1 VAVGIRAGRPGGLI
15 PLAFL
20 LLLTAAR
27 PSWTQPAQPARAY
40 ESLLDGYARGGAAAQ
55 QAVLDLANLPQD
67 RINAMIA
74 AARSLPPD
82 RLRAAV
88 MLHTDT
94 SYALLLA
101 GTTGSGF
108 FHVGAARRVFAMMKT
123 GGPGD
128 ARTQTFERRWF
139 AFVASL
145 YTANSLF
152 DRAAIL
158 IRDALSAY
166 PREARLYVVRGALLE
181 TRLAFTAFD
190 PSSPTQLSRRER
202 ALEPAAAD
210 YRHALELDPN
220 LPMALLRLGA
230 VHMMV
235 RDARA
240 SRNLE
245 AALRASSEP
254 IDRYLAYLLLGAV
267 AERDNRLDVA
277 ERDYDAARAI
287 AAACQTPYVALARIA
302 TARGDD
308 ARAQTIASAFADVAE
323 KASDPW
329 WDFHLG
335 GFDQASLNWL
345 RAEARAR

>member
-1 VAVGIRAGRPGGLI
+1 MAVGVRPGHRSALI
-15 PLAFL
+15 PLAI
-20 LLLTAAR
+20 LLLTAGL
-27 PSWTQPAQPARAY
+27 PSSAQPAPAAPSY
-40 ESLLDGYARGGAAAQ
+40 ESLLDAYAGGGSAAQ
-55 QAVLDLANLPQD
+55 QAVLELASLPQE
-67 RINAMIA
+67 RVNAMIGG
-74 AARSLPPD
+74 ARSLRPD
-82 RLRAAV
+82 RLRVAV

-94 SYALLLA
+94 AYALLLA
-101 GTTGSGF
+101 GTTGSGL
-108 FHVGAARRVFAMMKT
+108 FHIGAARRVFAMLKA
-123 GGPGD
+123 GRPGD
-128 ARTQTFERRWF
+128 GRTQAFERRWF

-166 PREARLYVVRGALLE
+166 PRDARLYVARGALLE

-210 YRHALELDPN
+210 YRHALELDPH
-220 LPMALLRLGA
+220 LPIALLRLGA
-230 VHMMV
+230 LHMIV

-240 SRNLE
+240 PQNLE
-245 AALRASSEP
+245 AALGAASEP

-267 AERDNRLDVA
+267 AEGDQRLDAA
-277 ERDYDAARAI
+277 ERDYEAAQAI
-287 AAACQTPYVALARIA
+287 AAACQTPYVALARLA
-302 TARGDD
+302 TARGDE
-308 ARAQTIASAFADVAE
+308 ARALTIASAFANVAE

-345 RAEARAR
+345 RAEARGR

>member
-1 VAVGIRAGRPGGLI
+1 VDA
-15 PLAFL
+15 
-20 LLLTAAR
+20 
-27 PSWTQPAQPARAY
+27 
-40 ESLLDGYARGGAAAQ
+40 YARGGAAAE
-55 QAVLDLANLPQD
+55 QAVLDLAGLPQD

-74 AARSLPPD
+74 GARSLTPD
-82 RLRAAV
+82 RQQTAV

-94 SYALLLA
+94 SALLLA
-101 GTTGSGF
+101 GTTGSGL
-108 FHVGAARRVFAMMKT
+108 FHIGAARRVFAIMRAAR
-123 GGPGD
+123 PAD
-128 ARTQTFERRWF
+128 ARMQAFERRWF

-158 IRDALSAY
+158 IRDGLTAY
-166 PREARLYVVRGALLE
+166 PREARLYVARGALLE

-190 PSSPTQLSRRER
+190 PTSPAQLSRRER

-210 YRHALELDPN
+210 YRHALDLDPN

-230 VHMMV
+230 LHMLV
-235 RDARA
+235 RDSRARQ
-240 SRNLE
+240 NLE
-245 AALRASSEP
+245 AALRVSSEP
-254 IDRYLAYLLLGAV
+254 IEAYLAHLLLGAV
-267 AERDNRLDVA
+267 AERENRLDGA
-277 ERDYDAARAI
+277 ERDYQAAQAI

-308 ARAQTIASAFADVAE
+308 ARAQTMASAFANLPE

-335 GFDQASLNWL
+335 GFDQPSLNWL